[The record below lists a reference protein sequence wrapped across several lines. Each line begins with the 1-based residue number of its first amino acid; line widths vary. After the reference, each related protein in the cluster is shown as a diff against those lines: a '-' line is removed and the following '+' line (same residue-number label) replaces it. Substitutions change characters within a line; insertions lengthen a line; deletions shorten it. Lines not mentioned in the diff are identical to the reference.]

1 MEHQD
6 WTPVILTKNPQK
18 NYTQKELEEH
28 QKKQEEKLKKK
39 AEEDNEVKAPPK
51 VSNELKKSLQQAR
64 ISKKMSQKDLA
75 TKLNV
80 PTKTIT
86 DYENGKIVPNNQFI
100 SKMEKI
106 LNVKLPR
113 IKKN

>member
-6 WTPVILTKNPQK
+6 WKPVILSKNPQK
-18 NYTQKELEEH
+18 NYTQKELEDY
-28 QKKQEEKLKKK
+28 KKHHEEKLKKK
-39 AEEDNEVKAPPK
+39 KEEENEVKAPPK

-64 ISKKMSQKDLA
+64 ISKKMSQKELA

-80 PTKTIT
+80 PVKTIT

-100 SKMEKI
+100 ASMEKI
-106 LNVKLPR
+106 LNCKLPR